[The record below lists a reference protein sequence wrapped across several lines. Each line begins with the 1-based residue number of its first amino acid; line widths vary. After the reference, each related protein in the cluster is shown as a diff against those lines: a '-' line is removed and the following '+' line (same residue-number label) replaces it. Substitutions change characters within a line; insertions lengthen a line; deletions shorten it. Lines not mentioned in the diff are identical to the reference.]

1 MDETEGKDGET
12 IVISV
17 GGSLVVPHDINLQ
30 FLAKLKSFIEEETR
44 HGRQF
49 VIVVGGGS
57 TARKYQNAVRKL
69 SNTEAADVDRIG
81 ITAIKLNVHMMK
93 LIFKDVAPVLINPGV
108 EEWEPGRSSDHGTVK
123 IAQKYGAKKIVNLS
137 NVDYVYDVKKTDE
150 TGRIVKITDI
160 SWDDF
165 IAMLPHEW
173 TPGANVPF
181 DPQASEFARD
191 IGLEV
196 VSINGQIIDEL
207 IKYVHGREFRG
218 TRIHN

>member
-1 MDETEGKDGET
+1 MDEHKET

-30 FLAKLKSFIEEETR
+30 FLSKLKDFVTGETEQ
-44 HGRQF
+44 GRQF

-69 SNTEAADVDRIG
+69 SNADMADIDRIG

-93 LIFKDVAPVLINPGV
+93 LIFREVAPVLINPGV
-108 EEWEPGRSSDHGTVK
+108 EEWEPGSSSDLGTVQ
-123 IAQKYGAKKIVNLS
+123 IAQKYGAKKLVNLS
-137 NVDYVYDVKKTDE
+137 NVDYVYDVAKTDE
-150 TGRIVKITDI
+150 TGRLHTITDI

-165 IAMLPHEW
+165 IAMLPTEW

-181 DPQASEFARD
+181 DPRASELARE

-196 VSINGQIIDEL
+196 ANINGQIIEEL
-207 IKYVHGREFRG
+207 RKYVQGKPFRG
-218 TRIHN
+218 TLIRCID